1 MKRLLFFF
9 VVFMFV
15 NSVIGKTTYIPK
27 YRTYIHIVNG
37 SDTIVKSNNLRDLEL
52 SGNDKMFRLYVEH
65 EDVTNEKVKAIKRAK
80 RAAGWATFSTVMS
93 GMSTAFSDNSLQYL
107 VRSSNTI
114 IANQLADIYKE
125 NANAEQKLMIDL
137 WMENTAEEE
146 LMINDMERGLTWYVK
161 PSQFFHFQLNN
172 PDVINLRISDVHNTQ
187 VRYAMIATGSQV
199 NKKEIEWEDN
209 DCWISGIWG
218 YIGFSEVKV
227 IEKYVMISKTDFS
240 EREMSIEEFKAYK
253 KESKGNR

>member
-37 SDTIVKSNNLRDLEL
+37 SDTIVKSNNLRELEL
-52 SGNDKMFRLYVEH
+52 AGNDNMFRLYVEH